1 MNPSSTWLTNRFK
14 VAGVGISICSCI
26 LGRAKIALPPPG
38 PPMSA
43 DEAVSLIESSKT
55 TVAFLA
61 PSTLDDIGKQPR
73 LLERMRDMKAL
84 VIGGGAISKAAG
96 DAIITK
102 TKLLNFIGLTEIGAL
117 SQIDVDPEDWAYIQ
131 PSPVAGVE
139 FRHFIGESY
148 ELVIVRNEKDFANGY
163 QPTFKLFPDSHEF
176 ATHDLFFKHPTKPNH
191 WLWSG
196 RSDDVIVFLN
206 GEKTNPVTFE
216 GLVQSLP
223 QVRAALVTGQGR
235 FEAALLIEPADSSA
249 VSSAIQKAQFIE
261 KSWPT
266 IEEANRQCPAHAKV
280 SKSHILF
287 TKPEKPMSR
296 AGKGTVQ
303 RRFTID
309 SYATEIEALYADVDT
324 LKDQGS
330 RVQIDVNDLEQS
342 LVQLISK
349 TAGIEDLVNEEDFF
363 ARGMDSLQVIWTT
376 RDLKAGLEGAGVNI
390 DGIAPSIVYINPTV
404 SKLASAIRSL
414 THESKEFRE
423 TEEKDRAQQ
432 IEAMIEK
439 YSPLATQ
446 RTQTTRHQTNG
457 NIRKGRTVVLTG
469 STGGL
474 GSYLLQ
480 TLLDSKFVSRV
491 YCLNRAVDSEQRQ
504 IQVNGLR
511 GLRTQWDI
519 ERVVFLTSD
528 FTKEK
533 LGLEHATFQEILANM
548 DILIHN
554 AWTVDFNLS
563 LASYEPHLQGLKNIV
578 AMANASAHH
587 ASLFF
592 ISSIA
597 SVLKWP
603 DFHSGPVPEQS
614 MQKINVA
621 QPTGYGES
629 KHAAER
635 ILIKANENLNIP
647 VSICRVGQ
655 IAGPVTGTKGMWSK
669 QEWLPSLLLSSQHLG
684 VVPDDLGGMRDVDW
698 IPIDELSTILVEL
711 ALASS
716 DTAEQGGENVFHTVN
731 PSTTTWAALLPT
743 ILEAYGPNLK
753 TVSLAAWVKTLR
765 TSAKGAATE
774 EAIRVN
780 PAIKLLNFYEGLLD
794 QGRVMPRLDTRQ
806 TEKVSPSLGAL
817 GPVRSEWMAK
827 WIEQWKQSEED

>member
-1 MNPSSTWLTNRFK
+1 MNPSSTWLTNRSK

-287 TKPEKPMSR
+287 TKPDKPMSR

-309 SYATEIEALYADVDT
+309 SYAAEIEALYADVDT
-324 LKDQGS
+324 LKDQGA

-349 TAGIEDLVNEEDFF
+349 TAGIENLVNEEDFF

-390 DGIAPSIVYINPTV
+390 DGIAPSIIYINPTV

-414 THESKEFRE
+414 THELKEYRE
-423 TEEKDRAQQ
+423 TEERDRAQQ

-446 RTQTTRHQTNG
+446 RTQTARHQTNG
-457 NIRKGRTVVLTG
+457 NVRNGRTVVLTG

-480 TLLDSKFVSRV
+480 TLLDSEFVSRV
-491 YCLNRAVDSEQRQ
+491 YCLNRAVGSEQRQ

-519 ERVVFLTSD
+519 ERVVLLTSD
-528 FTKEK
+528 FTKQR

-548 DILIHN
+548 DIFIHN

-597 SVLKWP
+597 SVFKWP

-614 MQKINVA
+614 MLKNNVA
-621 QPTGYGES
+621 QPIGYGES

-635 ILIKANENLNIP
+635 ILIKANENLKIP

-655 IAGPVTGTKGMWSK
+655 IAGPVIGTKGMWSK
-669 QEWLPSLLLSSQHLG
+669 QEWLPSLLLSSKHLG
-684 VVPDDLGGMRDVDW
+684 AVPDDLGAMRVVDW

-716 DTAEQGGENVFHTVN
+716 ENAEQAGENIFQTVN

-794 QGRVMPRLDTRQ
+794 QGQVMPRLDTRQ